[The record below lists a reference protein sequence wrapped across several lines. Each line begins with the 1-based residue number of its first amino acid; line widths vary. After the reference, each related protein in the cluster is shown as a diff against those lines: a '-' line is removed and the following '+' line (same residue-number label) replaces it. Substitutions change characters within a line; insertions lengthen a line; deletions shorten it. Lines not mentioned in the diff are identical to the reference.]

1 MAEQYLKNS
10 DKILQVVLRDAKLM
24 ELGRYNSDE
33 IGTLDDALFS
43 DNAVIRAVAMMVSGV
58 SQSLSERQIYNQVF
72 DYLKGESL

>member
-43 DNAVIRAVAMMVSGV
+43 DNAVIRTVAMMVSGV
-58 SQSLSERQIYNQVF
+58 SQKLPEKQIYNQVF